1 MKHLK
6 RCKRRY

>member
-6 RCKRRY
+6 R

>member
-6 RCKRRY
+6 RHYCYN